1 MIRVLI
7 VGRKSFIGSNLYF
20 FLKKKLFVKKI
31 SYDELIKKNIKFFKK
46 YSYII
51 NCSVHPSY
59 MRYRYQTKFDNDIK
73 IAKKIKNI

>member
-31 SYDELIKKNIKFFKK
+31 GYAESIKKKQYFL
-46 YSYII
+46 
-51 NCSVHPSY
+51 
-59 MRYRYQTKFDNDIK
+59 
-73 IAKKIKNI
+73 KNILI